1 MAWQD
6 VFNAKNNRELAQHY
20 DSWAKDY
27 ESDVADYA
35 GPQRTVEVLTRY
47 VSKEARILDA
57 GCGTGLT
64 GQILHAQGYH
74 SVEGLDLSTGM
85 LAEARRKNCYAALH
99 QQALG
104 EPLDFPTD
112 AFDAVL
118 CVGIFA
124 RAHVPSRSLDELI
137 RLTRPGGYL
146 FSTLRTLFY
155 ETSDFKDKMAAL
167 EEAGQW
173 CLVEAGQPFPAT
185 PATDPDFHMQVWVHG
200 VRKNHEV

>member
-1 MAWQD
+1 MAWED
-6 VFNAKNNRELAQHY
+6 VFKAKNNRELAEQY
-20 DSWAKDY
+20 DIWARDY
-27 ESDVADYA
+27 DRDVADYV

-47 VSKEARILDA
+47 VDPAARILDA

-64 GQILHAQGYH
+64 GQILYVRGYH
-74 SVEGLDLSTGM
+74 RVEGLDLSAGM
-85 LAEARRKNCYAALH
+85 LAEARQKNCYAALYQH
-99 QQALG
+99 VLG

-137 RLTRPGGYL
+137 RLTKPGGYI

-155 ETSDFKDKMAAL
+155 ENSDFKDKMAAL

-173 CLVEAGQPFPAT
+173 RLVEVGQPFQGIPKS
-185 PATDPDFHMQVWVHG
+185 DPDFYMQVWVHR
-200 VRKNHEV
+200 VTKET

>member
-1 MAWQD
+1 
-6 VFNAKNNRELAQHY
+6 LAEQY
-20 DSWAKDY
+20 DIWARDY
-27 ESDVADYA
+27 ERDVADYV

-47 VSKEARILDA
+47 VDQEARILDA

-74 SVEGLDLSTGM
+74 RVEGLDLSAGM
-85 LAEARRKNCYAALH
+85 LAEARQKNCYAALH

-104 EPLDFPTD
+104 GPLDFPTD
-112 AFDAVL
+112 FFDAVL

-137 RLTRPGGYL
+137 RLTKPGGYI

-155 ETSDFKDKMAAL
+155 ENSDFKDKMAAL

-173 CLVEAGQPFPAT
+173 HLVEVGQPFQGIPKS
-185 PATDPDFHMQVWVHG
+185 DPDFYMQVWVHR
-200 VRKNHEV
+200 VTKET